1 MVTARGSLTCPL
13 SAQERAALRAA
24 QERVARIFEQGI
36 TDEERAQILAELQ
49 RPPQARQASLRLSPP
64 A

>member
-13 SAQERAALRAA
+13 SAQERATLRAA

-49 RPPQARQASLRLSPP
+49 RPQQARQASLRLSPP